1 MKLRYFIPIVVALV
15 AMFTG
20 CSEDN
25 DPIYLDN
32 IRLSSTYVSLSKDG
46 ATTDVSLT
54 TAAEWS
60 IDEKT
65 VPEWLTISPMSGA
78 AGTHTLTF
86 TPTPGGSRTATLKIN
101 CGGQTQEVNV
111 IQYAEETEPVLMTV
125 SEAVAHIKAGTQ
137 PEGAVYVKGIVCKI
151 QEISPQYGNATYF
164 LSDDGTYGDNNW
176 LEIYRGAWLNNE
188 KFTTGDEFAVGD
200 EMVVKGVLIDYNGT
214 PETQQG
220 TAEVISITKS
230 LIKVDSLVVD
240 GVKSDGVLPVEGGD
254 ITAMVSCKG
263 DGINVEIPADAKD
276 WLFMSAVTTKTIT
289 FRALPNVGGDRS
301 TVVTF
306 KTISGSKEY
315 SSQVTI
321 SQKGAIIECSIAD
334 FLAAPVGDTQYR
346 ITGVITKVAKAEY
359 GNIYVKDYSGETYVY
374 GVGAKG
380 DFEKLGLKV
389 GDIVTLV
396 GKRSAYKEDPQM
408 GGGQYEKHISVTE
421 ISLADFLTKPD
432 DKNVYYMVTGTV
444 KDLLSS
450 AGKENDYGNL
460 HLTDGTNELYVY
472 GCYPG
477 YGAPKGDAQ
486 KGFIKAA
493 GIKVGDKLTMIG
505 YKDTYNGL
513 IELCGGTYFSHES
526 AE

>member
-32 IRLSSTYVSLSKDG
+32 IKVSTSYVSLDTDG
-46 ATTDVSLT
+46 KTPAEMTLNATTD
-54 TAAEWS
+54 WS
-60 IDEKT
+60 VDEKT
-65 VPEWLTISPMSGA
+65 VPEWLTITPMSGA
-78 AGTHTLTF
+78 AGETKVQF
-86 TPTPGGSRTATLKIN
+86 SAAAATGRKAVVKIN
-101 CGGQTQEVNV
+101 CGGQTQEINI
-111 IQYAEETEPVLMTV
+111 IQGIAKVETATCAEVLAGADSKTYRVTGTV
-125 SEAVAHIKAGTQ
+125 TAIANTI
-137 PEGAVYVKGIVCKI
+137 
-151 QEISPQYGNATYF
+151 YGNWY
-164 LSDDGTYGDNNW
+164 LNDGTGEVYIYGTLDKSGKDGQNNS
-176 LEIYRGAWLNNE
+176 IAAWGIE
-188 KFTTGDEFAVGD
+188 VGD
-200 EMVVKGVLIDYNGT
+200 EVTVEGPKTTYNGT
-214 PETQQG
+214 VELVNVT
-220 TAEVISITKS
+220 VVNINKS
-230 LIKVDSLVVD
+230 LIKVDSLTVG
-240 GVKSDGVLPVEGGD
+240 GVKSNGELPIEGGS
-254 ITAMVSCKG
+254 ITAAVTCKG
-263 DGINVEIPADAKD
+263 DGINVEIPEDAKD
-276 WLFMSAVTTKTIT
+276 WLFISSVTSKSVT
-289 FRALPNVGGDRS
+289 FRALPNAGGDRS
-301 TVVTF
+301 TTITF
-306 KTISGSKEY
+306 KTINNKKEY
-315 SSQVTI
+315 TSQTTI

>member
-1 MKLRYFIPIVVALV
+1 MSIMKLRYFIPIVVALV

-32 IRLSSTYVSLSKDG
+32 IKVSTSYVSLDTDG
-46 ATTDVSLT
+46 KTPAEMTLNATTD
-54 TAAEWS
+54 WS
-60 IDEKT
+60 VDEKT

-78 AGTHTLTF
+78 AGETKVQF
-86 TPTPGGSRTATLKIN
+86 SASAATGRKAVVKIN
-101 CGGQTQEVNV
+101 CGGQTQEINI
-111 IQYAEETEPVLMTV
+111 IQGIATVETATCAEVLAGADAKTYRVTGTV
-125 SEAVAHIKAGTQ
+125 TAIANTI
-137 PEGAVYVKGIVCKI
+137 
-151 QEISPQYGNATYF
+151 YGNWY
-164 LSDDGTYGDNNW
+164 LNDGTGEVYIYGTLDKSGKDGQNNS
-176 LEIYRGAWLNNE
+176 IAAWGIE
-188 KFTTGDEFAVGD
+188 VGD
-200 EMVVKGVLIDYNGT
+200 EVTVEGPKTTYNGT
-214 PETQQG
+214 VELVNVT
-220 TAEVISITKS
+220 VVKINKS
-230 LIKVDSLVVD
+230 LIKVDSLTVG
-240 GVKSDGVLPVEGGD
+240 GVKSNGELPLEGGN
-254 ITAMVSCKG
+254 ITAAVTCKG

-276 WLFMSAVTTKTIT
+276 WLFISSITSKSVT
-289 FRALPNVGGDRS
+289 FYALPNAGGDRS
-301 TVVTF
+301 TTITF
-306 KTISGSKEY
+306 KTFSNKKEY
-315 SSQVTI
+315 TSQTTI